1 MKCLTA
7 YGLGKHL
14 TELKSYQRKLDPMKK
29 TDKEDLII
37 QHLEYIRS
45 RVDQING
52 RVRDNEKSISW
63 IKGIGLTVSTIIL
76 AIIGIFIKE

>member
-1 MKCLTA
+1 
-7 YGLGKHL
+7 
-14 TELKSYQRKLDPMKK
+14 MKK

-37 QHLEYIRS
+37 SHLEYIRS

-52 RVRDNEKSISW
+52 RVRQNEKAISW

>member
-1 MKCLTA
+1 V
-7 YGLGKHL
+7 
-14 TELKSYQRKLDPMKK
+14 KK

-37 QHLEYIRS
+37 SHLEYIRS

-52 RVRDNEKSISW
+52 RVRQNEKAISW

>member
-1 MKCLTA
+1 V
-7 YGLGKHL
+7 
-14 TELKSYQRKLDPMKK
+14 KK

-52 RVRDNEKSISW
+52 RVRQNEKAISW
-63 IKGIGLTVSTIIL
+63 IKGIGFTVSTIIL